1 MIIILTQ
8 LTVSLEKTLVGLNE
22 ARTIRLYLE
31 NGLLETK
38 TNKKQEAKRF
48 LKMSVGCKRSDYR
61 IWTDRND

>member
-31 NGLLETK
+31 NGLLVTK
-38 TNKKQEAKRF
+38 TNKKQEEKRF